1 MHSRMHLRGDERKAL
16 TIPGPAIADRG
27 HLVFADLTDATLVLQ
42 ALQTQQLEQGR
53 TPVDLRPSEL
63 FALGLLHEISH
74 AITTFAV
81 RMQPKL
87 FERTYASISADLKAP
102 LDAVLLRATEAF
114 PPESV
119 VQGALTPQDFLASEE
134 DGVLGREAI
143 LEEQLLLEV
152 ARANPAFKR
161 AADLFDEPSLHDD
174 ENYASFS
181 KLLLPA
187 VTAIDTFS
195 HAKNTDASRDL
206 EGHEGLVAWLTAP
219 ALAAPKSLE
228 GQLEYALVRFRHVIE
243 PAGLWKRALYARSLL
258 SDESRFFQ
266 RKNASGVFEP
276 LSEEERVFSVGAGGL
291 TAGKSDVVQYARDTN
306 WMPNLVLLAKSTL
319 VWLTQLSARY
329 GKDIRFLSDI
339 PDEELQEIASRGFTG
354 LWPIGLW
361 KRSEA
366 SRKIK
371 VLAGQKDAA
380 ASAYSVQSYEIAAEL
395 GGEAALEDL
404 RDRAAKYGLRLAC
417 DLVPNH
423 WGLDADWMIEHPER
437 FVQTAGI
444 PFPSYR
450 FTGPDLSS
458 DARVTIQLEDAY
470 WTQTDAAVVFKYT
483 DHRDGTIRY
492 VYHGNDG
499 TSTPWND
506 TAQLD
511 YLKENVREAVTQEIV
526 SIAKRFPII
535 RFDAAMV
542 LAKQH
547 VRRLWYP
554 ALRPNGTD
562 GDCIA
567 SRGAFAMSDE
577 EFDRLMPTEF
587 WRDVADRVAKEA
599 PDTLLLAEAFWM
611 MEGYFVR
618 SLGMHRVY
626 NSAFMNMLR
635 DEQNAGYRKV
645 LRTVLETDA
654 RVLERFVNF
663 MNNPDE
669 LPAIVGFGDGN
680 KYFGVCTLLATMPG
694 LPMFGHGQFE
704 GFSEKYGMEYRRALH
719 AETPNPWLLAR
730 HEREIVPLLRER
742 YRFSG
747 TESFVLLDF
756 VAPEGHVDEDIL
768 AYANGRGKDVV
779 VVIYNNTSRPARG
792 MLRGLSGS
800 MALYDFFDGHEVTP
814 AAETSTFDLGA
825 YGVRVLSAMPRPL
838 SETEHAAD
846 TQDAPPSTSDV
857 HVPIAFSL
865 DDEAEMRACVA
876 DLMDDA
882 DAGHDVDHAVDAAMK
897 RIAQG
902 RSVVET
908 LRQLALGDHEALVL
922 AVTGFPLREKSVDPL
937 ALLLLAWATSLPAAD
952 VLARGNLDPQLFK
965 IARYVLAMG
974 GADADANAATAARA
988 PGGKPASLTDRVA
1001 TWFADAARETRALL
1015 GVHEALGKHWF
1026 HREAFHRM
1034 LACEVVRRAFE
1045 EPEALAELV
1054 QEARELRALGETA
1067 GYDVERFTA
1076 ALSQAPS
1083 AMTGPRGPSDERR
1096 KN

>member
-1 MHSRMHLRGDERKAL
+1 MHLRGDERKAL
-16 TIPGPAIADRG
+16 ASHEATIADRG
-27 HLVFADLTDATLVLQ
+27 HLVFADLTDATLVLA
-42 ALQTQQLEQGR
+42 ALQNQQIAKGMAP
-53 TPVDLRPSEL
+53 TDLRPSEL

-74 AITTFAV
+74 AITSFAV

-87 FERTYASISADLKAP
+87 FERAYTSMKADLGAP
-102 LDAVLLRATEAF
+102 LDEVLLRATEAF
-114 PPESV
+114 PPERV
-119 VQGALTPQDFLASEE
+119 VRGAQTPQAFLTSEE
-134 DGVLGREAI
+134 DGVRGQESI
-143 LEEQLLLEV
+143 LEEQLLLQV
-152 ARANPAFKR
+152 ARSNPAFRR
-161 AADLFDEPSLHDD
+161 AADLFDEPSLHTD
-174 ENYASFS
+174 EAYASFS

-187 VTAIDTFS
+187 VSAIDTFS
-195 HAKNTDASRDL
+195 HATAKDTSPDVS
-206 EGHEGLVAWLTAP
+206 GHEGLVAWLTAP

-258 SDESRFFQ
+258 SDESKFFQ
-266 RKNASGVFEP
+266 RRNASGVFQP
-276 LSEEERVFSVGAGGL
+276 LSPEERLFAVGAGGAGG
-291 TAGKSDVVQYARDTN
+291 TGAGKSDIVHYARDTN

-380 ASAYSVQSYEIAAEL
+380 ASAYSVQSYEIAEEL

-404 RDRAAKYGLRLAC
+404 RDRAAKYGIRLAC

-423 WGLDADWMIEHPER
+423 WGLDADWMLDHPER

-483 DHRDGTIRY
+483 DNRDGTIRY

-511 YLKENVREAVTQEIV
+511 YLKESVREAVTREIV
-526 SIAKRFPII
+526 AIAKRFPII

-554 ALRPNGTD
+554 ALTPNQAD

-577 EFDRLMPTEF
+577 EFERLMPTEF

-645 LRTVLETDA
+645 LRTILETDA

-756 VAPEGHVDEDIL
+756 AAPEGHTDEDVL
-768 AYANGRGKDVV
+768 AYANGRGKDTVV
-779 VVIYNNTSRPARG
+779 VVYNNVNRPARG
-792 MLRGLSGS
+792 VLRGLSGTT
-800 MALYDFFDGHEVTP
+800 ALYDFFDGSEVS
-814 AAETSTFDLGA
+814 ANAETFTFDLGG
-825 YGVRVLSAMPRPL
+825 YGLRVLCATPRPL
-838 SETEHAAD
+838 SETERAGEPA
-846 TQDAPPSTSDV
+846 DAPPSTSDL
-857 HVPIAFSL
+857 HVPLAFSL
-865 DDEAEMRACVA
+865 DDVQGTRECVL
-876 DLMDDA
+876 DLLEDA
-882 DAGHDVDHAVDAAMK
+882 DTTDDGVNDAAAALDLAMK
-897 RIAQG
+897 RVEQG
-902 RSVVET
+902 RPVVEALRT
-908 LRQLALGDHEALVL
+908 LAIDDHEPLALAIS
-922 AVTGFPLREKSVDPL
+922 GFPLPEKSVDPL
-937 ALLLLAWATSLPAAD
+937 ALLLLAWAVPISAAD
-952 VLARGNLDPQLFK
+952 VLIQGRLDPQLFR
-965 IARYVLAMG
+965 IASRVFAERDEEEAAERATLPEI
-974 GADADANAATAARA
+974 ATA
-988 PGGKPASLTDRVA
+988 
-1001 TWFADAARETRALL
+1001 WFADQAETRALL

-1034 LACEVVRRAFE
+1034 VACEVVRRAFE
-1045 EPEALAELV
+1045 MPETLAELV
-1054 QEARELRALGETA
+1054 HEARELRATAETA
-1067 GYDVERFTA
+1067 GYDVEKFAA
-1076 ALSQAPS
+1076 ALSQASS
-1083 AMTGPRGPSDERR
+1083 AEDGPRGLSEERR